1 MNLRKIKQDTLRFIG
16 NYVLYHL
23 VNILCLTL
31 RINFANKSAIDEL
44 EKQNKNFILGF
55 WHGTMLLPWYLNRD
69 KVGLIRH
76 WPSSGTYLV
85 LSQAPLLGSV
95 AAALKKYQRWVG

>member
-1 MNLRKIKQDTLRFIG
+1 MPEAGQTALPKD
-16 NYVLYHL
+16 
-23 VNILCLTL
+23 
-31 RINFANKSAIDEL
+31 L
-44 EKQNKNFILGF
+44 EHAATEQVAA
-55 WHGTMLLPWYLNRD
+55 WYLNRD